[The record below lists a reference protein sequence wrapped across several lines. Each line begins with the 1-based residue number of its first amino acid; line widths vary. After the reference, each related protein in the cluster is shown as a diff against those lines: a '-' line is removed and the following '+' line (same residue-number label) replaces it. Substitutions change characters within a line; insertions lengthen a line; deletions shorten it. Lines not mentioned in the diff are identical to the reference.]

1 MKNHPSN
8 ELLLAYSDG
17 TIDACNG
24 LTLAAHLETCQ
35 HCREQ
40 IAELES
46 QASIS
51 LQNEPIESTID
62 EAMMN
67 EMFNNIVNLDKKALV
82 PKLNLGVNVEVNG
95 KKFALPKSLHRV
107 SRHLGEWKNY
117 GGKVYSAH
125 LDIGEDERVSL
136 LYIAAGV
143 QVPQHTHKGV
153 ETTLVLHGSFSDES
167 GEYHAGDFTVADASV
182 KHTPKTE
189 EGQDCLCLT
198 VLSDPMVFTQGV
210 ARVFNMFG
218 RGMYP

>member
-1 MKNHPSN
+1 MKHHPST
-8 ELLLAYSDG
+8 EMLTAYSDG

-24 LTLAAHLETCQ
+24 LTLAAHLETCKDCQ
-35 HCREQ
+35 GRV
-40 IAELES
+40 AELEA
-46 QASIS
+46 QASLS
-51 LQNEPIESTID
+51 LQSEPVDSNVD
-62 EAMMN
+62 EKLMS
-67 EMFNNIVNLDKKALV
+67 EMFNNITSLDRINFV
-82 PKLNLGVNVEVNG
+82 PKLDLDVNIEVNG
-95 KKFALPKSLHRV
+95 KQFVLPKALHRV
-107 SRHLGEWKNY
+107 RRHFGEWKNY

-136 LYIAAGV
+136 LYIAGGV

-153 ETTLVLHGSFSDES
+153 ETTLVLHGKFSDES
-167 GEYHAGDFTVADASV
+167 GEYQAGDFTVADGSV

-210 ARVFNMFG
+210 ARIFNMFG